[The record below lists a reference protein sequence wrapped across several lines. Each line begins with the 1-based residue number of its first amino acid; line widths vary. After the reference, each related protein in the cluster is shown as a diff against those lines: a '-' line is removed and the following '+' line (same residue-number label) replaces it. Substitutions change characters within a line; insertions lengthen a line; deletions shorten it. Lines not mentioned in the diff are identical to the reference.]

1 MFSTSNV
8 IPFPIIYTMEII
20 RNAQKDLCA
29 NVHHNI
35 EMFNIDWIHK
45 LIHLYDGILKISI
58 RF

>member
-8 IPFPIIYTMEII
+8 IPFPIIYTMKII

-35 EMFNIDWIHK
+35 EMFNIETKYIN
-45 LIHLYDGILKISI
+45 LYIYMMEY
-58 RF
+58 